1 MVKKIVFT
9 IVLTTFLHC
18 FSQQNNILTSGLL
31 KANLSFTQSF
41 MLQQPNQNVYL
52 NGYLEFF
59 SSNNISIRGDAFWY
73 IDSRQN
79 NPIFNQN
86 YLIQFGAIYHKQRTI
101 NDFYIGL
108 QPGFSLTMPYT
119 SENQQ
124 DKNVLRLM
132 PNLNILAGYTL
143 FFSKYC
149 NFNFG
154 INYIISRY
162 RGTKNGSLKLDELM
176 ITGGLGFHLKI
187 RK

>member
-1 MVKKIVFT
+1 MVKRFLLT
-9 IVLTTFLHC
+9 AVLFIALQ
-18 FSQQNNILTSGLL
+18 SYAQQNEFVLSSLL
-31 KANLSFTQSF
+31 KANLSFAQSF

-52 NGYLEFF
+52 NGHLEYF
-59 SSNNISIRGDAFWY
+59 SSPKISFRGDAFWY

-79 NPIFNQN
+79 SPIFNQN
-86 YLIQFGAIYHKQRTI
+86 YLIQFGAIYHKQLTI

-124 DKNVLRLM
+124 NKSVLRLM

-149 NFNFG
+149 NFNIG
-154 INYIISRY
+154 INYIFSRY